1 MRKVEGEG
9 QEEEAGRGTCSVI
22 PLLLF
27 PTVHVPVALALLLGE
42 DRRRGSRASGGGFLR
57 VFLLFG

>member
-27 PTVHVPVALALLLGE
+27 PIVHVLVALALLLGE